1 MKARRELRL
10 PEIDGYQLLKCDFHV
25 HTIFSDGIVWPTLR
39 VQEAWEEGL
48 DAIAI
53 TDHIEGQPAR
63 QHVGKGHNN
72 AFDMA
77 KEEAARRNIILV
89 KGGEITRS
97 MPPGHLNALFVEDVD
112 ALDQPDYMK
121 AIEAAHKQGAFIQ
134 WNHPGWGVD
143 SIMWH
148 DVHEDLY
155 RKGWLNGIEVYN
167 EFEWYPVALGWANE
181 KDLTLFGNTDVHD
194 VVERL
199 YDFRQTDHRP
209 MTLVLSKDRTSDG
222 IKEALFARRT
232 LVYFYDT
239 LMGREEY
246 FGKSIILPLQKTNII
261 AMAKI
266 VFKELTSNQN
276 VLFPVSLSEKIAPN
290 HPVRVVNSVVDALDI
305 SCLLWAYKGGGTS
318 SYHPRMMLKVLFYA
332 YLNNIY
338 SCRKIEKALQEN
350 IHFMW
355 LSGNSTPDFRTI
367 NDFRGKRLKEHIKS
381 LFSAI
386 VLLLQESGYV
396 SLDVQY
402 IDGTKVE
409 SASNRYTFVWRGSV
423 EKNKVKLE
431 SKIQSILSEVDKH
444 IEQDKQERTPDSLPD
459 MDSCGLREKVGAL
472 NKRLSGMNKAE
483 QKQIKKLQE
492 EYLPRLAKYESQLEK
507 LGDRN
512 SFSKTDEDATFMR
525 MKEDHMKNGQLK
537 PAYNIQIATENQ
549 FITNLGIYRR
559 AGDTGTLISFLKD
572 FRETYHRQS
581 SIVVADAGYGS
592 EQNYEFMENAGI
604 EAFVKYNYFH
614 KEQKRAWKKDAF
626 AIQNLY
632 YNRKRDYYVCPMGQ
646 HMEYKGQRKSKSDLG
661 YVSILKRYQAQ
672 NCEGCPLKSQ
682 CHKSKTNRIIEVNYN
697 LNRYKQK
704 ARERLMSE
712 EGIYHRG
719 RRCTEPE
726 AVFAQIKHNSAWNR
740 FRLRGLE
747 KVKTEFTLVAIAHNL
762 RKLAKKSVFFCFLL
776 IVSFLCRN

>member
-1 MKARRELRL
+1 
-10 PEIDGYQLLKCDFHV
+10 
-25 HTIFSDGIVWPTLR
+25 
-39 VQEAWEEGL
+39 
-48 DAIAI
+48 
-53 TDHIEGQPAR
+53 
-63 QHVGKGHNN
+63 
-72 AFDMA
+72 
-77 KEEAARRNIILV
+77 
-89 KGGEITRS
+89 
-97 MPPGHLNALFVEDVD
+97 
-112 ALDQPDYMK
+112 
-121 AIEAAHKQGAFIQ
+121 
-134 WNHPGWGVD
+134 
-143 SIMWH
+143 
-148 DVHEDLY
+148 
-155 RKGWLNGIEVYN
+155 
-167 EFEWYPVALGWANE
+167 
-181 KDLTLFGNTDVHD
+181 
-194 VVERL
+194 
-199 YDFRQTDHRP
+199 
-209 MTLVLSKDRTSDG
+209 
-222 IKEALFARRT
+222 
-232 LVYFYDT
+232 
-239 LMGREEY
+239 
-246 FGKSIILPLQKTNII
+246 
-261 AMAKI
+261 MAKI

-367 NDFRGKRLKEHIKS
+367 NDFRVKRLKEHIKS

-444 IEQDKQERTPDSLPD
+444 IEQDKQERTPDCLPD
-459 MDSCGLREKVGAL
+459 MDSCGLREKVSAL

-632 YNRKRDYYVCPMGQ
+632 YNRERDYYVCPMGQ
-646 HMEYKGQRKSKSDLG
+646 HMEYKGQKKSKSDLG

-682 CHKSKTNRIIEVNYN
+682 CHKSKANRIIEVNYN

-719 RRCTEPE
+719 RRCIEPE

-762 RKLAKKSVFFCFLL
+762 RKLAKK
-776 IVSFLCRN
+776 VSFLLFFTYFCRMTSRKVIIEKTKDILNIKMDNKRAA